1 MTDNEAL
8 LTVIDA
14 LNELGIPYALVGSYA
29 SNLYGVPRSTQDAD
43 FVVEIREG
51 DVDRLRERLAPLL
64 RLDRQASFETITGS
78 TQYLIR
84 TPRRRFKV
92 ELFVLNEDPHNQ
104 EHFRR
109 RVRHRLLDRDV
120 WFPTP
125 EDVVVTKLRWSK
137 RGKRLKDLDDAQNV
151 LAVQQDRL
159 DWDYVRQWCTNH
171 GTLDL
176 LEELRAQIPPI

>member
-1 MTDNEAL
+1 VTDNEAL

-29 SNLYGVPRSTQDAD
+29 SNFYGVPRSTQDAD
-43 FVVEIREG
+43 FVVQIKEG
-51 DVDRLRERLAPLL
+51 DVDRLRERLDPTL

-78 TQYLIR
+78 TQYVIR
-84 TPRRRFKV
+84 IPRGRFKI
-92 ELFVLNEDPHNQ
+92 ELFLLDEDLHNQ

-109 RVRHRLLDRDV
+109 RTHHRLLDRDV

-137 RGKRLKDLDDAQNV
+137 RGRRRKDLDDAQKV
-151 LAVQQDRL
+151 LAVRQGRL
-159 DWDYVRQWCTNH
+159 DLEYIRRWCTRH
-171 GTLDL
+171 STLDL
-176 LEELRAQIPPI
+176 FEELQAELPPI